1 LLKGITDNGR
11 EIAAP
16 SVLIEHDRGTFA
28 GARWIFIN
36 QILDQHFWNEQ
47 GATFIRQLAKFV
59 KVGVT
64 ELWLKTTYANY
75 HPGERATI
83 QLQHQALAQS
93 EENWSLKLTVEK
105 NEQKVFTLED
115 NLKVIDLM
123 QTKSIIITE
132 DVTPVFYNITCEL
145 TSEDGETR
153 TIHQGYWGMDTT
165 LLREGNPLTVGRDYF
180 EKDGRPM
187 PIVGMTYMTSDVAR
201 YFLFLP
207 NPHVWD
213 KDMAHMKR
221 AGINYIRT
229 GIWTA
234 WRHMMFADGYMEED
248 VLRAI
253 DAFILCAKKHDL
265 HVTFNFFSFTPETWE
280 GENPYLDPRS
290 VEAQKRFITTVVTR
304 HQDTTNVDWD
314 LINEPSMFD
323 PKRTFEGP
331 RPIHDSFERKSY
343 QEWLKERHGS
353 IEKLQERWNMTEQ
366 ELPSFEAIDTPE
378 PSEINFGNRDMIT
391 GKKGLKWL
399 DYTLYTMD
407 MHNKWAKELTETIKQ
422 TNPNHLVTVG
432 QDEALAAQRPS
443 PFFYNEVV
451 DYTTNHSW
459 WLLDDLVWDG
469 IFTKAPYKPNLN
481 HETCIMYVELHN
493 NQERRSEEEL
503 RNILERKYAYS
514 FSTGGAGA
522 VQWLWNTNFY
532 MNNINEPNIGAIR
545 ADGTEKPE
553 TDVSYD
559 FAAFIKETRDLFKG
573 RELE

>member
-1 LLKGITDNGR
+1 SEYTYNFILHVTKASAIEKEMGSVGPMDAHIYPLLKGISKDKR
-11 EIAAP
+11 EVAAP
-16 SVLIEHDRGTFA
+16 SVLIENTKGSFA
-28 GARWIFIN
+28 GGRWVFIN
-36 QILDQHFWNEQ
+36 QTVTEAFWTEKGSETLKDLARFVEQ
-47 GATFIRQLAKFV
+47 G
-59 KVGVT
+59 VT
-64 ELWLKTTYANY
+64 DIWLKTNYAVY
-75 HPGERATI
+75 EKEERARITA
-83 QLQHQALAQS
+83 QLQ
-93 EENWSLKLTVEK
+93 SLRKSGTKWDLMFTVRK
-105 NEQKVFTLED
+105 DGNEVFTESTKLETTS
-115 NLKVIDLM
+115 LM
-123 QTKSIIITE
+123 LSHSFVLACDIE
-132 DVTPVFYNITCEL
+132 PGYYDITCL
-145 TSEDGETR
+145 AISDQGETR
-153 TIHQGYWGMDTT
+153 TLHQGFWGMDKQ
-165 LLREGNPLTVGRDYF
+165 LLSEGEPLTCGRDYF
-180 EKDGRPM
+180 EKDGRPL

-207 NPHVWD
+207 NPYRWD
-213 KDMAHMKR
+213 KDMAQMKR

-234 WRHMMFADGYMEED
+234 WRNMMFIDGHVDEN
-248 VLRAI
+248 VLRSI

-432 QDEALAAQRPS
+432 QDEALAAQ
-443 PFFYNEVV
+443 
-451 DYTTNHSW
+451 
-459 WLLDDLVWDG
+459 
-469 IFTKAPYKPNLN
+469 
-481 HETCIMYVELHN
+481 
-493 NQERRSEEEL
+493 
-503 RNILERKYAYS
+503 
-514 FSTGGAGA
+514 
-522 VQWLWNTNFY
+522 
-532 MNNINEPNIGAIR
+532 
-545 ADGTEKPE
+545 
-553 TDVSYD
+553 
-559 FAAFIKETRDLFKG
+559 
-573 RELE
+573 